1 MVTIKEIASLAGVS
15 VGTVS
20 NVLNGSSTVNP
31 KLRERVEAVMRS
43 LDYQPS
49 FMARSLKGRR
59 TKLLGVVVSDIV
71 NPFFPQVVRGVED
84 VASQHGFLLVIVN
97 TDDDVEKERQVLSML
112 RSRQVE
118 GIAIVLA
125 SHRKASFTH
134 IRKAR
139 QSGMHIVCIDRVP
152 PGEEIDSVTV
162 NNVEGALDCVR
173 HLIAVGHRRI
183 AILTG
188 GLEIQTGRDR
198 LRGYEE
204 ALREAGIK
212 PDPRLVRNGDFR
224 FDAAYR
230 ASLELLASHPRPSA
244 VFACNG
250 TMALGLLRAVDELGL
265 RCPEDLAV
273 ATFDDLPIYDAFR
286 PHLTSVVQPA
296 YEIGKQ
302 GAELLIGR
310 ILGDINDPQPVS
322 IQLPLKLALRESS
335 LGVPGGKSTP
345 SRQHRWGN
353 IR

>member
-49 FMARSLKGRR
+49 FIARSLKGRR
-59 TKLLGVVVSDIV
+59 TKLIGVVISDIV
-71 NPFFPQVVRGVED
+71 NPFFPQVVRGVEE

-112 RSRQVE
+112 RSRQVD
-118 GIAIVLA
+118 GLAIVLA

-139 QSGMHIVCIDRVP
+139 QSGMHVVCIDRAP
-152 PGEEIDSVTV
+152 PDKEIDSVTV

-173 HLIAVGHRRI
+173 HLLAIGHRRI

-198 LRGYEE
+198 LRGYEQ
-204 ALREAGIK
+204 ALCEAGIK
-212 PDPRLVRNGDFR
+212 PDPKLIRNGDFR

-230 ASLELLASHPRPSA
+230 TSLELLASRPRPSA
-244 VFACNG
+244 VFTCNG
-250 TMALGLLRAVDELGL
+250 TMAFGLMRAVDELGL

-310 ILGDINDPQPVS
+310 ILGHINDPSPIS
-322 IQLPLKLALRESS
+322 IQLPLKLAVRESS
-335 LGVPGGKSTP
+335 LGTPG
-345 SRQHRWGN
+345 
-353 IR
+353 

>member
-1 MVTIKEIASLAGVS
+1 MATIKEIASVAGVS

-20 NVLNGSSTVNP
+20 NVLNGSFRVSP
-31 KLRERVEAVMRS
+31 KLRERVEEVMRS

-49 FMARSLKGRR
+49 FIARSLKGRC
-59 TKLLGVVVSDIV
+59 TKLIGVVISDIT

-84 VASQHGFLLVIVN
+84 AASRRGFLPIIVN
-97 TDDDVEKERQVLSML
+97 TDDDVEKERQVLAML
-112 RSRQVE
+112 RSRQVD
-118 GIAIVLA
+118 GVAIVLA

-134 IRKAR
+134 IKKAR
-139 QSGMHIVCIDRVP
+139 QSGMHVVCMDRIP
-152 PGEEIDSVTV
+152 PEEGIDSVTV
-162 NNVEGALDCVR
+162 NNVKGALDCVR
-173 HLIAVGHRRI
+173 HLIAVGHRRV

-198 LRGYEE
+198 LRGYEQ

-212 PDPRLVRNGDFR
+212 PEPGLVRNGDFR

-230 ASLELLASHPRPSA
+230 ASLELLASRPRPSA

-250 TMALGLLRAVDELGL
+250 TMAFGLMRAIDELGL
-265 RCPEDLAV
+265 HCPEDIAV

-286 PHLTSVVQPA
+286 PRLTSVVQPA

-310 ILGDINDPQPVS
+310 ILGNIKDPSPVS
-322 IQLPLKLALRESS
+322 IQLPLKLAVRESS
-335 LGVPGGKSTP
+335 LGVPMEKARTT
-345 SRQHRWGN
+345 RQRRSG
-353 IR
+353 

>member
-1 MVTIKEIASLAGVS
+1 
-15 VGTVS
+15 
-20 NVLNGSSTVNP
+20 
-31 KLRERVEAVMRS
+31 
-43 LDYQPS
+43 
-49 FMARSLKGRR
+49 
-59 TKLLGVVVSDIV
+59 
-71 NPFFPQVVRGVED
+71 NPFFPQVVRGVEE

-112 RSRQVE
+112 RSRQVD
-118 GIAIVLA
+118 GLAIVLA

-139 QSGMHIVCIDRVP
+139 QSGMHVVCIDRAP
-152 PGEEIDSVTV
+152 PDKDIDSVTV

-173 HLIAVGHRRI
+173 HLLAIGHRRI

-198 LRGYEE
+198 LRGYEQ
-204 ALREAGIK
+204 ALCESGIK
-212 PDPRLVRNGDFR
+212 PDPKLIRNGDFR

-230 ASLELLASHPRPSA
+230 TSLELLASRPRPSA
-244 VFACNG
+244 VFTCNG
-250 TMALGLLRAVDELGL
+250 TMAFGLMRAVDELGL

-310 ILGDINDPQPVS
+310 ILGHISDPSPIS
-322 IQLPLKLALRESS
+322 IQLPLKLAVRESS
-335 LGVPGGKSTP
+335 LGTPGEKSLR
-345 SRQHRWGN
+345 SRQR
-353 IR
+353 

>member
-49 FMARSLKGRR
+49 FIARSLKGQR
-59 TKLLGVVVSDIV
+59 TKLIGVVVSDIV
-71 NPFFPQVVRGVED
+71 NPFFPQVIRGVED
-84 VASQHGFLLVIVN
+84 VASQYGFLLVIVN

-112 RSRQVE
+112 RSRQVD

-139 QSGMHIVCIDRVP
+139 QSGTHIVCIDRVP

-162 NNVEGALDCVR
+162 NNVDGALDCVR
-173 HLIAVGHRRI
+173 HLLAVGHRRI

-198 LRGYEE
+198 LRGYEQ
-204 ALREAGIK
+204 ALREAGIES
-212 PDPRLVRNGDFR
+212 DPKLIRNGDFR

-230 ASLELLASHPRPSA
+230 ASLELLAGRPRPSA
-244 VFACNG
+244 VFACNA
-250 TMALGLLRAVDELGL
+250 TMAFGLMRAVDELGL
-265 RCPEDLAV
+265 HCPADLAV

-296 YEIGKQ
+296 YEIGKR

-310 ILGDINDPQPVS
+310 ILGKINDPRPVS

-335 LGVPGGKSTP
+335 LGVPGEATASLGQ
-345 SRQHRWGN
+345 RRMGGL
-353 IR
+353 